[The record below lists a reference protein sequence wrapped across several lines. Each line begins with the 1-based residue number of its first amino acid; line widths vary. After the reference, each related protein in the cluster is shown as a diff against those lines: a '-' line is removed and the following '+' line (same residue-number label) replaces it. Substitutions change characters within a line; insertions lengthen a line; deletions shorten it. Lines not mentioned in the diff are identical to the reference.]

1 MFVVEL
7 PSICI
12 VFVPQ
17 IAMNATMSLAKIS
30 VHLLSFMVIPLI
42 DPCPLTLI
50 IRIAR
55 VPAILPI
62 RLGFGF
68 LFLAT

>member
-1 MFVVEL
+1 
-7 PSICI
+7 
-12 VFVPQ
+12 
-17 IAMNATMSLAKIS
+17 MNATMFLVKIP
-30 VHLLSFMVIPLI
+30 VHLLSFVVIPLI

-55 VPAILPI
+55 VPAVLPI
-62 RLGFGF
+62 CLGFGF